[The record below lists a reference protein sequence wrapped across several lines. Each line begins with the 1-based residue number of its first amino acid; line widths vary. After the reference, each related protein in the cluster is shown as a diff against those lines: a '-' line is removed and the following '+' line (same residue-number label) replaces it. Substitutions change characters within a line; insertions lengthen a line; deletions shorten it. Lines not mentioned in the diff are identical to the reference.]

1 MYPPTKTPRRRTAR
15 TLLVVVLVGLALVA
29 GVVLWQ
35 AESPATVQPGASPT
49 DSSSPQDPAAT
60 GYLPPAV
67 PAADPVASA
76 VAWLQATRS
85 LSFADGAP
93 SSWTARA
100 RPVVTD
106 RLAAGYARLRDGGA
120 GADWT
125 DFVAAGCVSVV
136 TDADGVI
143 PLEAPAHR
151 GRGERAGPGPARHP
165 LSPGRRGRS
174 PAAGP
179 RRHRHAAPRPGRR
192 VARRPAAL
200 LSS

>member
-1 MYPPTKTPRRRTAR
+1 MYPPTRTPRRRTAR

-35 AESPATVQPGASPT
+35 AESPGTVQPGASPT
-49 DSSSPQDPAAT
+49 DRSSPQDPAGT
-60 GYLPPAV
+60 GYLAPAV

-143 PLEAPAHR
+143 PLEAPRTEDAVNVQVA
-151 GRGERAGPGPARHP
+151 GRLVTTCTQGGAAGRPPQDLAATVTLRRGPGGVW
-165 LSPGRRGRS
+165 L
-174 PAAGP
+174 
-179 RRHRHAAPRPGRR
+179 
-192 VARRPAAL
+192 VDQQL
-200 LSS
+200 F